1 MPFCDNSGDL
11 IQLQTKINEISDREI
26 SYRKETNSDSLHRW
40 KQLSLRK
47 QQCTLKAVSYTHL
60 YKRQPLYRKC
70 GGGGEAG
77 SVFRRSGIHGI
88 QKAFPEGED
97 DGNERRAGN
106 MCKEGIAV

>member
-1 MPFCDNSGDL
+1 MRCL
-11 IQLQTKINEISDREI
+11 
-26 SYRKETNSDSLHRW
+26 
-40 KQLSLRK
+40 
-47 QQCTLKAVSYTHL
+47 VS
-60 YKRQPLYRKC
+60 PLYRKC